1 MIVAPRRIDDLQNV
15 RIVAPARILNNHHQ
29 DLNLNS
35 SVWEKFEDR
44 DFRP

>member
-1 MIVAPRRIDDLQNV
+1 MIVPPRRIDDLQNV
-15 RIVAPARILNNHHQ
+15 RIVAPARILNNQHQ
-29 DLNLNS
+29 EQNLNY